1 MTQTRSVL
9 VCERDYARLLSL
21 VTKSEQEAVELLYD
35 ELDAAT
41 VIPDA
46 ELPADV
52 VAMGSIVTFRDT
64 DTGEESTVELV
75 YPAHADAARRRIS
88 ILAPVGAALIG
99 LRVGEQI
106 AWPLPNGRDRN
117 LEVKDVRAYAWS
129 EP

>member
-9 VCERDYARLLSL
+9 VGERDYARLLNL
-21 VTKSEQEAVELLYD
+21 VNKSDHKAVALLYD

-52 VAMGSIVTFRDT
+52 VTMGSIVTFRDT

-75 YPAHADAARRRIS
+75 YPVHADASRRRIS

-99 LRVGEQI
+99 LRVGEHI
-106 AWPLPNGRDRN
+106 AWPVPNGRDRH
-117 LEVKDVRAYAWS
+117 LEVKDVRACAWS